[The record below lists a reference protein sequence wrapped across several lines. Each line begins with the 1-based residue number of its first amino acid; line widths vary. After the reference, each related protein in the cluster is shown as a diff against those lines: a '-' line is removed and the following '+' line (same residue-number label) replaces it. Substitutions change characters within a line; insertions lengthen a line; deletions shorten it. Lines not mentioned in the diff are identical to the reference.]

1 MRCEYL
7 EQCLFYNDKMPMGQG
22 IGSIFKKKYC
32 EGNRDICARYLLLN
46 ALGPSAVPNI
56 LYPNMLDTAREIIGK
71 AGEK

>member
-1 MRCEYL
+1 
-7 EQCLFYNDKMPMGQG
+7 MGQG